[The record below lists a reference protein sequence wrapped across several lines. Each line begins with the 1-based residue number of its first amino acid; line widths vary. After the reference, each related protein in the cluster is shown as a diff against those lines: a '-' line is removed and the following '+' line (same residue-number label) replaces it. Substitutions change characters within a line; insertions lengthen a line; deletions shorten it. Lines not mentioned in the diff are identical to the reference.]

1 MHYFSYNENKR
12 HGTLDFPVAYYR
24 INSSHDSYTMPLHWH
39 REWELIRVAE
49 GTLTFLVSGEEYRV
63 AAGEILLMR
72 GGTLHSAQSEG
83 CVYECLNFDLHE
95 LVLNVLS
102 VREAFRLFYRGHY
115 IPYIR
120 YTEAEHEISEAVG
133 GIFAAFDGTHSENV
147 CRLLTLGNV
156 NRLFALI
163 LERGLYTESTV
174 GDSAANDKIK
184 LLKLVLEHIE
194 SHFSEEIKLSDL
206 AELVGMNPNYF
217 CRFFSSLTQQTP
229 MTYVM
234 HYRIEQAANMLL
246 ATDLSVTDIAFRCGF
261 NDTGYFIKI
270 FKGLKGCTPRQF
282 RVRAEMGK

>member
-24 INSSHDSYTMPLHWH
+24 ISSANDSYTMPLHWH
-39 REWELIRVAE
+39 REWELIRVSE
-49 GTLTFLVSGEEYRV
+49 GSLTFLVSGEEYRV
-63 AAGEILLMR
+63 SAGEILLMR
-72 GGTLHSAQSEG
+72 GGTLHGAQSEG

-115 IPYIR
+115 IPHIHYSK
-120 YTEAEHEISEAVG
+120 EAREICDTVS

-163 LERGLYTESTV
+163 LEMGLYTESSKGEGT
-174 GDSAANDKIK
+174 ANDKIN
-184 LLKLVLEHIE
+184 LLKPVLEYIE
-194 SHFSEEIKLSDL
+194 AHFSEEIKLSGL
-206 AELVGMNPNYF
+206 AEIVGMNPNYF
-217 CRFFSSLTQQTP
+217 CRFFSSLIQQTP

-246 ATDLSVTDIAFRCGF
+246 ATEHSVTDVAFHCGF
-261 NDTGYFIKI
+261 NDTGYFIKL
-270 FKGLKGCTPRQF
+270 FKKIKGCTPKQF
-282 RVRAEMGK
+282 QSNTK